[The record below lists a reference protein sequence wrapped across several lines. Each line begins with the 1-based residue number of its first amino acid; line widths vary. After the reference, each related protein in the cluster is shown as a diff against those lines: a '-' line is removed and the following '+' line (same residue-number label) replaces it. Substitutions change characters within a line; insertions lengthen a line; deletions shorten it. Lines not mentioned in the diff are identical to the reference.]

1 MQVDLRLLSGM
12 LGTNLSKAPLAEL
25 CLAASGPPKFQIPGV
40 MPCSVPPATTT
51 SRLRRP
57 SVTTAVRPWRQQPQ
71 IQQERPAPSPTY
83 AMQPVA
89 AAGSGLS
96 ENSAAAIA
104 YITIIPAIRFLAIEP
119 YNKMPFVRFHAFQ
132 SIGLTVVWFAL
143 WIVIT
148 MLRVVLHFV
157 SLIGLLFLLVDLG
170 ICFGMFIVWLI
181 AIMKA
186 SKGEWYKLPLIGDF
200 AEKQAGS

>member
-1 MQVDLRLLSGM
+1 MQCPACHNDVSPQNAFCNHCG
-12 LGTNLSKAPLAEL
+12 APLAASATAPAG
-25 CLAASGPPKFQIPGV
+25 AAAAPP
-40 MPCSVPPATTT
+40 
-51 SRLRRP
+51 
-57 SVTTAVRPWRQQPQ
+57 
-71 IQQERPAPSPTY
+71 PTY
-83 AMQPVA
+83 AVQPVA

-104 YITIIPAIRFLAIEP
+104 YITIIPAILLLVIEP

-148 MLRVVLHFV
+148 MLRVVLHFIP
-157 SLIGLLFLLVDLG
+157 LIGLLFLLVDLG
-170 ICFGMFIVWLI
+170 ICVGMFIVWLI

-186 SKGEWYKLPLIGDF
+186 SKGEWYKLPFVGDF
-200 AEKQAGS
+200 AEKQARS

>member
-1 MQVDLRLLSGM
+1 
-12 LGTNLSKAPLAEL
+12 
-25 CLAASGPPKFQIPGV
+25 

-51 SRLRRP
+51 SRLRTP
-57 SVTTAVRPWRQQPQ
+57 SVTTAVPLAAAATA
-71 IQQERPAPSPTY
+71 PAGAAAAPPPTY
-83 AMQPVA
+83 AVQPVA

-104 YITIIPAIRFLAIEP
+104 YITIIPAILLLVIEP

-132 SIGLTVVWFAL
+132 SIGLTVVWFSL

-148 MLRVVLHFV
+148 MLRVVLHFIP
-157 SLIGLLFLLVDLG
+157 LIGLLFLLVDLG
-170 ICFGMFIVWLI
+170 ICVGMFIVWLI

-186 SKGEWYKLPLIGDF
+186 SKGEWYKLPFVGDF
-200 AEKQAGS
+200 AEKQARS

>member
-1 MQVDLRLLSGM
+1 MAAAA
-12 LGTNLSKAPLAEL
+12 TAPA
-25 CLAASGPPKFQIPGV
+25 G
-40 MPCSVPPATTT
+40 
-51 SRLRRP
+51 
-57 SVTTAVRPWRQQPQ
+57 AVA
-71 IQQERPAPSPTY
+71 APSPTY

-89 AAGSGLS
+89 ASGSGLS
-96 ENSAAAIA
+96 EHSAAAIA
-104 YITIIPAIRFLAIEP
+104 YITIIPAILFLVIEP

-148 MLRVVLHFV
+148 VLRVVLHFV
-157 SLIGLLFLLVDLG
+157 PLIGLLFLLVDLG
-170 ICFGMFIVWLI
+170 ICVGMFIVWLI

-186 SKGEWYKLPLIGDF
+186 SKGEWYKLPFIGDF

>member
-1 MQVDLRLLSGM
+1 MQCPACHNENSPQNAFCNHCG
-12 LGTNLSKAPLAEL
+12 APM
-25 CLAASGPPKFQIPGV
+25 AAAATA
-40 MPCSVPPATTT
+40 PAG
-51 SRLRRP
+51 
-57 SVTTAVRPWRQQPQ
+57 AAAA
-71 IQQERPAPSPTY
+71 PAPTY

-104 YITIIPAIRFLAIEP
+104 YITIIPAILFLVIEP

-157 SLIGLLFLLVDLG
+157 PLIGLLFLLVDLG
-170 ICFGMFIVWLI
+170 ICVGVFIVWLI

-186 SKGEWYKLPLIGDF
+186 SKGEWYKLPFIGDF

>member
-1 MQVDLRLLSGM
+1 
-12 LGTNLSKAPLAEL
+12 
-25 CLAASGPPKFQIPGV
+25 
-40 MPCSVPPATTT
+40 
-51 SRLRRP
+51 
-57 SVTTAVRPWRQQPQ
+57 
-71 IQQERPAPSPTY
+71 
-83 AMQPVA
+83 MQPVA

>member
-1 MQVDLRLLSGM
+1 MQCPACHNDVSPQNAFCNHCG
-12 LGTNLSKAPLAEL
+12 APM
-25 CLAASGPPKFQIPGV
+25 AAATA
-40 MPCSVPPATTT
+40 PAG
-51 SRLRRP
+51 
-57 SVTTAVRPWRQQPQ
+57 AVA
-71 IQQERPAPSPTY
+71 APSPTY

-104 YITIIPAIRFLAIEP
+104 YITIIPAILFLVIEP
-119 YNKMPFVRFHAFQ
+119 YNKMSFVRFHAFQ

-148 MLRVVLHFV
+148 VLRVVLHFV
-157 SLIGLLFLLVDLG
+157 PRIGLLFLLVDLG
-170 ICFGMFIVWLI
+170 ICVGMFIVWLI

-186 SKGEWYKLPLIGDF
+186 SKASGTSCPSSATSPKSRP
-200 AEKQAGS
+200 AAKPQNP